1 MIIMNIEGLD
11 YNTQREKLILPEYGR
26 EIQQMVEHAM
36 TLPTKEEREKCAYT
50 IINTMKRMFPKN
62 YENDDLEQKLWNHLA
77 IISQFK
83 LDIDYPFDISGAQHL
98 NSKPDP
104 LPYPKRNLSM
114 RHYGKMLTATFER
127 LKEMQPGAE
136 RDALVKLAA
145 NQMKRTLVQ
154 WGNGSSD
161 NEKVASDLAEYT
173 DGKIQLDLN
182 TFKFEKMV
190 PKETE
195 KKRKKK

>member
-1 MIIMNIEGLD
+1 
-11 YNTQREKLILPEYGR
+11 
-26 EIQQMVEHAM
+26 
-36 TLPTKEEREKCAYT
+36 
-50 IINTMKRMFPKN
+50 
-62 YENDDLEQKLWNHLA
+62 
-77 IISQFK
+77 
-83 LDIDYPFDISGAQHL
+83 
-98 NSKPDP
+98 
-104 LPYPKRNLSM
+104 M

-182 TFKFEKMV
+182 TFKFEKMA